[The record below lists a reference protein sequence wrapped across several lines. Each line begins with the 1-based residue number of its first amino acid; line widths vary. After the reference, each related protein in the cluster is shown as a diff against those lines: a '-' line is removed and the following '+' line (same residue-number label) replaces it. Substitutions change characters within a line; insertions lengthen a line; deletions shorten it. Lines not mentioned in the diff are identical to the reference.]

1 MSSKVR
7 ANGEGSIY
15 PYRNGFAAYVWV
27 TTPTGLRR
35 RKYVYGKTRDVVHE
49 KWVELHNHA
58 TRGPVATRTPTVGA
72 YLDYWLREVVQPN
85 VAPRTAE
92 NYQRIARLYL
102 LPGLGSKNI
111 ARLTRRDVQTWIN
124 KVGQVCQCCAQGKD
138 SRRPQKQRRCC
149 ALGRCCDQRL
159 TPVALRDIRT
169 CLRNALNN
177 AVGDQLIDRNPTM
190 GVKLP
195 AVRRHKRKRW
205 TTEQSRQF
213 LVSAR
218 DDNDPLYAAYVLV
231 LVLGMRKGE
240 VLGLPVDAPDFK
252 HQELDVGWQLQRIG
266 GQLVHRET
274 KTEAS
279 DATLPF
285 PAIAATALRLRLERR
300 ERDKHAAGE
309 AWQEFGLMFTT
320 TYGTP
325 IDPRNFNRS
334 WDARIVKAGVPK
346 ITVHDGRRTCG
357 SLLADLDVH
366 PRVAMAILRHAR
378 FAITMEIYTEVSDD
392 ATRAGLKKLGDSLE

>member
-1 MSSKVR
+1 MPSKAR

-15 PYRNGFAAYVWV
+15 PYRNGFAAYAWV
-27 TTPTGLRR
+27 ATPTGRRR
-35 RKYVYGKTRDVVHE
+35 RKYVYGATREIVHE
-49 KWVELHNHA
+49 KWIELQRQA
-58 TRGPVATRTPTVGA
+58 ARGPVATRTPTVSA
-72 YLDYWLREVVQPN
+72 YLEYWLREVVQPN

-92 NYQRIARLYL
+92 NYQRFVRLYL
-102 LPGLGSKNI
+102 MPGLGPKNI
-111 ARLTRRDVQTWIN
+111 AKLTRRDIQTWIN

-138 SRRPQKQRRCC
+138 RKRPEKRQRCC
-149 ALGRCCDQRL
+149 AVGRCCNQRL
-159 TPVALRDIRT
+159 TPVALRDVRT

-177 AVGDQLIDRNPTM
+177 AVGDQLIDRNPTI
-190 GVKLP
+190 GVKVP
-195 AVRRHKRKRW
+195 AVRRRKRNRW
-205 TTEQSRQF
+205 TTEQARRF

-218 DDNDPLYAAYVLV
+218 VDNDPLYAAYVLV

-240 VLGLPVDAPDFK
+240 VLGLPIDAPDFIT
-252 HQELDVGWQLQRIG
+252 QTLDVGWQLQRID

-285 PAIAATALRLRLERR
+285 PTIVGTAMRLRLEQR
-300 ERDKHAAGE
+300 ERDRQAAAE
-309 AWQEFGLMFTT
+309 TWQDVGLMFTT

-334 WDARIVKAGVPK
+334 WDARITKAGVPK

-378 FAITMEIYTEVSDD
+378 FAITMEVYTEVSDD